1 MQKPQSKHFLITEQ
15 KYRFANRFVKQYR
28 LFIVPILLF
37 LSSTIMAIAWLG
49 HLKFKQLPFFWAILF
64 CWLLVLP
71 EYFVNISAIRLGY
84 NLYTGAQM
92 AAFRLC
98 SGVICVALVSR
109 FLLGE
114 ALNFQKLSGFGL
126 MIVAMIAISRKSPD
140 RGDRV
145 KD

>member
-1 MQKPQSKHFLITEQ
+1 MLLTE
-15 KYRFANRFVKQYR
+15 KIHHLTDRYR
-28 LFIVPILLF
+28 LFVVPAMLF
-37 LSSTIMAIAWLG
+37 SSSMIMTVAWLG
-49 HLKFKQLPFFWAILF
+49 HLKFKQLPLFWAILF

-98 SGVICVALVSR
+98 SGVICIALVSR

-114 ALNFQKLSGFGL
+114 ELNLQKLTGFGL
-126 MIVAMIAISRKSPD
+126 MIIAMILITRKSPNV
-140 RGDRV
+140 G
-145 KD
+145 